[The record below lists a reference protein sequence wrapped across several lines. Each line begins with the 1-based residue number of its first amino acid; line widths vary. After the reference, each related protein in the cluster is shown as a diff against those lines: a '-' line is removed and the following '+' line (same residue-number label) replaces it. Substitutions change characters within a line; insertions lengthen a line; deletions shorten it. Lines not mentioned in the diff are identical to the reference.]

1 MVQGHLVATESPEM
15 TGPVVPPTTHPR
27 LAALARVLGAIS
39 TASLYIAGSF
49 LVIMTVIVLW
59 QVFTRYVLNWS
70 NAWTELTSILLMS
83 WFIFLGAAVGV
94 RENYHLGFDVLL
106 YVLPKGSKKILR
118 TISDLVVL
126 AFAIGMIVFGIQLIG
141 LQWKAKM
148 PGLGITEGVR
158 YMPLAAGGLLVAVFS
173 LERIVLRWAGIHV
186 DFEIVEEA
194 PAATDPAHSDASSD
208 TPTPAR
214 EI

>member
-1 MVQGHLVATESPEM
+1 M
-15 TGPVVPPTTHPR
+15 TGPVVPSTTHPR
-27 LAALARVLGAIS
+27 LARIARVLSALS
-39 TASLYIAGSF
+39 TVSLYIAGTF
-49 LVIMTVIVLW
+49 LVLMTIIVFW

-106 YVLPKGSKKILR
+106 YVLPRGAKKYLR

-126 AFAIGMIVFGIQLIG
+126 GFAIGMVIYGLQLVG
-141 LQWKAKM
+141 LQWKARM
-148 PGLGITEGVR
+148 PALGITEGVR
-158 YMPLAAGGLLVAVFS
+158 YMPLAAGGFIVAIFS

-186 DFEIVEEA
+186 DFEVVEEA
-194 PAATDPAHSDASSD
+194 PAATDPEHANASSE
-208 TPTPAR
+208 TATPAK